1 MGKADISSKRLIALA
16 PDGWVKWVTKTPDM
30 VAQNI
35 LDSEFQW
42 ISRDTDTLIKAYSPT
57 TGEILALNEFQFRP
71 DPRMPQRIRAYA
83 GLAEEKYNIR
93 VYPVLINIFPPEGNT
108 PILDHY
114 ESEVLGLKARQDYRV
129 INLWETDVELAFEP
143 NLQGLLPLA
152 PVMKGG
158 ASETILRR
166 ASLRLQDEERAED
179 LQRLLGIFATFVL
192 GTNLVEQ
199 VMDLERQALL
209 ESPLGQ
215 AILAQGAE
223 QGREEGREQGREE
236 AERRILQRQL
246 RRRFGEVPE
255 LVETTLQRLNVEQ
268 LEELA
273 ECLIEVNSLDEFI
286 AALPPI
292 TEE

>member
-30 VAQNI
+30 VAQNL

-57 TGEILALNEFQFRP
+57 TGEILALNEFQFHP
-71 DPRMPQRIRAYA
+71 DPRMPRRIRAYA

-143 NLQGLLPLA
+143 NLKGLLPLA
-152 PVMKGG
+152 PVMKDG

-166 ASLRLQDEERAED
+166 ASLRLQDEERGED

-209 ESPLGQ
+209 ESPWGQ
-215 AILAQGAE
+215 
-223 QGREEGREQGREE
+223 
-236 AERRILQRQL
+236 
-246 RRRFGEVPE
+246 
-255 LVETTLQRLNVEQ
+255 
-268 LEELA
+268 
-273 ECLIEVNSLDEFI
+273 
-286 AALPPI
+286 
-292 TEE
+292 

>member
-1 MGKADISSKRLIALA
+1 MAKADISSKRLIALA
-16 PDGWVKWVTKTPDM
+16 PDGWVKWVTQTPDM
-30 VAQNI
+30 VAQKL

-42 ISRDTDTLIKAYSPT
+42 ISRETDTLIKAYSPT

-71 DPRMPQRIRAYA
+71 DPRMPRRIRAYT
-83 GLAEEKYNIR
+83 GLAEEKYNIP

-158 ASETILRR
+158 ASEAILRR
-166 ASLRLQDEERAED
+166 ASLRLEDEERAED

-209 ESPLGQ
+209 ESPWGQ
-215 AILAQGAE
+215 AILE
-223 QGREEGREQGREE
+223 QGREQE
-236 AERRILQRQL
+236 AVRFLQRQL

-255 LVETTLQRLNVEQ
+255 LVERTLQRLNVEQ
-268 LEELA
+268 LEELSDR
-273 ECLIEVNSLDEFI
+273 LIEVNSLDEFI
-286 AALPPI
+286 AALPPL